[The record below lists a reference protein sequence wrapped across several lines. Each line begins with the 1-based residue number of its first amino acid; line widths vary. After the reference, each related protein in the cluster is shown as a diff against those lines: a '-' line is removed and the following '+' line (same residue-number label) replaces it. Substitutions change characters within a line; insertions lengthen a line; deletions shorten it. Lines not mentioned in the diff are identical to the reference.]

1 MTSNSIKSDIK
12 DQEDIRFLVI
22 EFYHQALTDELI
34 GPVFKAANFSLEAHI
49 PVMITFWETILLD
62 VVTYKGNPMLKH
74 IALNKEVPLLGE
86 HFERWMKIWE
96 ETVRVN
102 FEGPVADQAISRAAS
117 IAQLMQY
124 KISQATSP
132 KGL

>member
-1 MTSNSIKSDIK
+1 MTTTPIKRDIQN
-12 DQEDIRFLVI
+12 QEDIRFLVI
-22 EFYHQALTDELI
+22 EFYNRALSDAVI

-49 PVMITFWETILLD
+49 PVMVTFWETILLD

-74 IALNKEVPLLGE
+74 IALNKEVPLHGE

-96 ETVRVN
+96 ETIRTN
-102 FEGPVADQAISRAAS
+102 FEGPVSDQAVSRATS

-124 KISQATSP
+124 KIKQASTS
-132 KGL
+132 GL